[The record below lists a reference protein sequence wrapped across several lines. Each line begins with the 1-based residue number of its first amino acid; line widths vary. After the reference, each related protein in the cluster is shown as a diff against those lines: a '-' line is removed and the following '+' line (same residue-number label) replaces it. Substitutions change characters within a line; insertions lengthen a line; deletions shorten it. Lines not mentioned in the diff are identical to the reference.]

1 MFDACSTNGC
11 FFGPAVPGADAAVEP
26 APSDQAARETKK
38 ETKKEPKVV
47 QVLTLDPEEMER

>member
-1 MFDACSTNGC
+1 M
-11 FFGPAVPGADAAVEP
+11 EP